1 MVHSELFQQFLES
14 ACLIKAQKDHGLRE
28 QAIEDLMQRFD
39 FLKPLKERFN
49 NEVIVSSALNN

>member
-1 MVHSELFQQFLES
+1 MFQQFLES

-28 QAIEDLMQRFD
+28 QAIEDLMKRFD